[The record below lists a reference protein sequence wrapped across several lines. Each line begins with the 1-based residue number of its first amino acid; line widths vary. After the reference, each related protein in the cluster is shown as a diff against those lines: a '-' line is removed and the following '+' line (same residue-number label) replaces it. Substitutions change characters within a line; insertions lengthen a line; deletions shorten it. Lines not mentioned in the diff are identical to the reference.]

1 MYVQASV
8 LCVLSDIRWGAWSV
22 SPTNEQGLLYS
33 FESAYSVLGS
43 VLRAE
48 EETKESWH
56 MALQGF
62 RVWWGRKGNTQKHR
76 NEVSIYYA
84 MLYFPALRAGMSG
97 TVEVQ
102 NGQRVWFGE
111 GRVLAHT
118 LERMDGYGT
127 SGRPQGLGLGDS
139 HGKASR

>member
-1 MYVQASV
+1 
-8 LCVLSDIRWGAWSV
+8 
-22 SPTNEQGLLYS
+22 
-33 FESAYSVLGS
+33 
-43 VLRAE
+43 
-48 EETKESWH
+48 

-62 RVWWGRKGNTQKHR
+62 GVWWGRKGNIHKHR

-84 MLYFPALRAGMSG
+84 MLYIPALRAGMSG

-111 GRVLAHT
+111 GRVLANT

-127 SGRPQGLGLGDS
+127 LARPQGLRLGDS